1 MKPSRREPGR
11 PGRDHPRR
19 RPEWSWRREIIE
31 LAVLFLAVGTAG
43 LFTEVLGRRHYGWS
57 LLIALGA
64 ALLAASVLQWWWRV
78 HGPGRLRATT
88 PFAAVRTA
96 DGIGAALADL
106 DEWHDD
112 LILWRI
118 RAALRDRPGSLAA
131 VCERLVALGANIVGL
146 QVHPLGEGVLDEFLL
161 DVPPSLDAAA
171 LAAAVAS
178 GGAEVCLLDRAARDD
193 LTDAPARVLTL
204 AARLAAGDAGLPAA
218 LHDLFGQCAVTWDPR
233 EVPEATCIGTL
244 MTLSDPGGGTLLVA
258 REVLDFTPTE
268 FARARAL
275 VGLCGELR
283 RRHLAG

>member
-1 MKPSRREPGR
+1 MRISSRASGA
-11 PGRDHPRR
+11 PGRDRR

-57 LLIALGA
+57 LLMALGA
-64 ALLAASVLQWWWRV
+64 ALLAASVLQWWWRA

-88 PFAAVRTA
+88 PFVSVRRA
-96 DGIGAALADL
+96 DGL
-106 DEWHDD
+106 DAELGEWDES
-112 LILWRI
+112 LNLWRI
-118 RAALRDRPGSLAA
+118 RAAVRDRPGSLAA
-131 VCERLVALGANIVGL
+131 VCERLAGLGANIVGL
-146 QVHPLGEGVLDEFLL
+146 QVHPLGVGVLDEFLVN
-161 DVPPSLDAAA
+161 VPAAVGGEA
-171 LAAAVAS
+171 LAAAVAA
-178 GGAEVCLLDRAARDD
+178 GGAQVSLVDRAARHD

-204 AARLAAGDAGLPAA
+204 ATRLAAGDAGLPAA

-233 EVPEATCIGTL
+233 EAAEASCVGTVI
-244 MTLSDPGGGTLLVA
+244 TLADPGGGTLLVT
-258 REVLDFTPTE
+258 RETLDFTPTE

>member
-11 PGRDHPRR
+11 PGRDHHRR

-43 LFTEVLGRRHYGWS
+43 LFTEMLGRRHYGWS

-88 PFAAVRTA
+88 PFVSVRTA
-96 DGIGAALADL
+96 DGIDAAL
-106 DEWHDD
+106 DEWQDD
-112 LILWRI
+112 LNLWRV

-131 VCERLVALGANIVGL
+131 VCERLGAIGANIVGL

-161 DVPPSLDAAA
+161 DVPPSVDAAT

-178 GGAEVCLLDRAARDD
+178 GRAEVSLVDRAARDD

-204 AARLAAGDAGLPAA
+204 AARLAAGDAGLPVA

-233 EVPEATCIGTL
+233 EVPEASCSGTL
-244 MTLSDPGGGTLLVA
+244 MTLSDPSGGTLLVT
-258 REVLDFTPTE
+258 REVLAFTPTE

-283 RRHLAG
+283 RRHMAG

>member
-1 MKPSRREPGR
+1 MKTSRRDG
-11 PGRDHPRR
+11 R

-43 LFTEVLGRRHYGWS
+43 LFTEVLGQRHYGWS

-78 HGPGRLRATT
+78 HGPGRLRANT
-88 PFAAVRTA
+88 PFTSVRPADGLDPTLAEWHEELNLWRLRAAV
-96 DGIGAALADL
+96 
-106 DEWHDD
+106 
-112 LILWRI
+112 
-118 RAALRDRPGSLAA
+118 RDRPGSLAA
-131 VCERLVALGANIVGL
+131 VCEHLAAIGANIVGL

-161 DVPPSLDAAA
+161 DVPPSVDAVA
-171 LAAAVAS
+171 LAAAVSAA
-178 GGAEVCLLDRAARDD
+178 GAEVSLVDRAARDD

-218 LHDLFGQCAVTWDPR
+218 LHDLFGQCAVTWGPR
-233 EVPEATCIGTL
+233 EVQEPACVGTL
-244 MTLSDPGGGTLLVA
+244 ITVPDPAGGTLSVT
-258 REVLDFTPTE
+258 REALDFTPTE

-283 RRHLAG
+283 RRLVAD

>member
-43 LFTEVLGRRHYGWS
+43 LFTEMLGRRHYGWS

-88 PFAAVRTA
+88 PFVSVRTA
-96 DGIGAALADL
+96 DGIDAAL
-106 DEWHDD
+106 DEWQDD
-112 LILWRI
+112 LNLWRV

-131 VCERLVALGANIVGL
+131 VCERLGAIGANIVGL

-161 DVPPSLDAAA
+161 DVPPSVDAAT

-178 GGAEVCLLDRAARDD
+178 GRAEVSLVDRAARDD

-204 AARLAAGDAGLPAA
+204 AARLAAGDAGLPVA

-233 EVPEATCIGTL
+233 EVPEASCSGTL
-244 MTLSDPGGGTLLVA
+244 MTLSDPSGGTLLVT
-258 REVLDFTPTE
+258 REVLAFTPTE

-283 RRHLAG
+283 RRHMAG

>member
-11 PGRDHPRR
+11 DHHARR

-88 PFAAVRTA
+88 PFVSVRRA
-96 DGIGAALADL
+96 DGIDAALDAL

-112 LILWRI
+112 LNLWRV
-118 RAALRDRPGSLAA
+118 RAAVRDRPGSLAA
-131 VCERLVALGANIVGL
+131 VCERLAAVGANIVGL

-161 DVPPSLDAAA
+161 DVPPSVGADVLT
-171 LAAAVAS
+171 AAVAS
-178 GGAEVCLLDRAARDD
+178 GGAEVSLIDRAARDD

-204 AARLAAGDAGLPAA
+204 ATRLAAGDAGLPAA

-233 EVPEATCIGTL
+233 EVAEATCAGTL
-244 MTLSDPGGGTLLVA
+244 ITLSDPAGGTLLVT

-283 RRHLAG
+283 RRHMAG

>member
-1 MKPSRREPGR
+1 MKTSRRNG
-11 PGRDHPRR
+11 R
-19 RPEWSWRREIIE
+19 RPEWSWHREIIE

-43 LFTEVLGRRHYGWS
+43 LFTEVLGQRHYGWS

-88 PFAAVRTA
+88 PFTSVRPADGLDPTLAEWHEELNLWRLRAAV
-96 DGIGAALADL
+96 
-106 DEWHDD
+106 
-112 LILWRI
+112 
-118 RAALRDRPGSLAA
+118 RDRPGSLAA
-131 VCERLVALGANIVGL
+131 VCEHLAAIGANIVGL

-161 DVPPSLDAAA
+161 DVPPSVDAVT
-171 LAAAVAS
+171 LAAAVSAA
-178 GGAEVCLLDRAARDD
+178 GAEVSLVDRAARDD

-218 LHDLFGQCAVTWDPR
+218 LHDLFGQCAVTWGPR
-233 EVPEATCIGTL
+233 EVQEPTCVGTL
-244 MTLSDPGGGTLLVA
+244 ITVPDPAGGTLSVT
-258 REVLDFTPTE
+258 REALDFTPTE

-283 RRHLAG
+283 RRLVAD

>member
-43 LFTEVLGRRHYGWS
+43 LFTEMLGRRHYGWS

-88 PFAAVRTA
+88 PFVSVRTA
-96 DGIGAALADL
+96 DGIDAAL
-106 DEWHDD
+106 DEWQDD
-112 LILWRI
+112 LNLWRV

-131 VCERLVALGANIVGL
+131 VCERLGAIGANIVGL

-161 DVPPSLDAAA
+161 DVPPSVDAAT

-178 GGAEVCLLDRAARDD
+178 GRAEVSLVDRAARDD

-204 AARLAAGDAGLPAA
+204 AARLAAGDAGLPVA

-233 EVPEATCIGTL
+233 EVPEASCNGTL
-244 MTLSDPGGGTLLVA
+244 MTLSDPSGGTLLVT
-258 REVLDFTPTE
+258 REVLAFTPTE

-283 RRHLAG
+283 RRHMAG

>member
-1 MKPSRREPGR
+1 MKPSRREPRR

-57 LLIALGA
+57 LLIALGG

-88 PFAAVRTA
+88 PFVSVRTA
-96 DGIGAALADL
+96 DGIDAAL

-112 LILWRI
+112 LNLWRV

-131 VCERLVALGANIVGL
+131 VCERLAGLGANIVGL

-161 DVPPSLDAAA
+161 DVPPSADAAA

-178 GGAEVCLLDRAARDD
+178 GGAEVSLVDRAARDD

-204 AARLAAGDAGLPAA
+204 AARLAAGDAGLPVA

-233 EVPEATCIGTL
+233 EVSEATCSGTL
-244 MTLSDPGGGTLLVA
+244 MTLSDPSGGTLLVT

-268 FARARAL
+268 FARSRAL

-283 RRHLAG
+283 RRHMAG

>member
-1 MKPSRREPGR
+1 MKRIRRE

-19 RPEWSWRREIIE
+19 RPEWSWRREVIE

-57 LLIALGA
+57 LLMALGA
-64 ALLAASVLQWWWRV
+64 ALLGASVLQWWWRV

-88 PFAAVRTA
+88 PFVSVRGA
-96 DGIGAALADL
+96 DGIDAALE
-106 DEWHDD
+106 EWHDD
-112 LILWRI
+112 LNLWRV
-118 RAALRDRPGSLAA
+118 RAAVRDRPGSLAA
-131 VCERLVALGANIVGL
+131 VCERLAAVGANIVGL
-146 QVHPLGEGVLDEFLL
+146 QVHPLGDGVLDEFLL
-161 DVPPSLDAAA
+161 AVPPSVDAEA
-171 LAAAVAS
+171 LAAAVAD
-178 GGAEVCLLDRAARDD
+178 GGAEVCLMDRAARDD

-204 AARLAAGDAGLPAA
+204 AARLAAGDAGLPVA

-244 MTLSDPGGGTLLVA
+244 MTLSDPGGGTLLVT

-283 RRHLAG
+283 RRHMAG

>member
-1 MKPSRREPGR
+1 MSPFRREPGQ
-11 PGRDHPRR
+11 DPRR
-19 RPEWSWRREIIE
+19 RRHEWSWRREVIE
-31 LAVLFLAVGTAG
+31 LAVLFLAIGTAG

-64 ALLAASVLQWWWRV
+64 ALLGASVLQWWWRV

-88 PFAAVRTA
+88 PFVSVRSA
-96 DGIGAALADL
+96 DGIDAVL
-106 DEWHDD
+106 DEWRGE
-112 LILWRI
+112 LNLWRV

-131 VCERLVALGANIVGL
+131 VCERLGAVGANIVGL

-161 DVPPSLDAAA
+161 DVPPSVGAEA
-171 LAAAVAS
+171 LAAAVAA
-178 GGAEVCLLDRAARDD
+178 GGAEVSLVDRAARDD

-204 AARLAAGDAGLPAA
+204 AARLAAGDAGLPVA
-218 LHDLFGQCAVTWDPR
+218 LHDLFGQCAVAWDPR
-233 EVPEATCIGTL
+233 EAAEPACVGTL
-244 MTLSDPGGGTLLVA
+244 MTLSDPGGGTLLVT

-283 RRHLAG
+283 RRHMAG

>member
-1 MKPSRREPGR
+1 MKPSRREPDHSGR
-11 PGRDHPRR
+11 HHPRR

-88 PFAAVRTA
+88 PFVSVRTA
-96 DGIGAALADL
+96 DGIDAAL

-112 LILWRI
+112 LNLWRV

-131 VCERLVALGANIVGL
+131 VCERLAVLGANIVGL

-161 DVPPSLDAAA
+161 DVPPSVDAAA

-178 GGAEVCLLDRAARDD
+178 GGAEVCLVDRAARDD

-204 AARLAAGDAGLPAA
+204 AARLAAGDAGLPVA

-233 EVPEATCIGTL
+233 EVPEATCSGTL
-244 MTLSDPGGGTLLVA
+244 MTLSDPGGGTLLVT

-283 RRHLAG
+283 RRHMAG

>member
-1 MKPSRREPGR
+1 
-11 PGRDHPRR
+11 
-19 RPEWSWRREIIE
+19 
-31 LAVLFLAVGTAG
+31 VLFLAVGTAG
-43 LFTEVLGRRHYGWS
+43 LFTEMLGRRHYGWS

-88 PFAAVRTA
+88 PFVSVRTA
-96 DGIGAALADL
+96 DGIDAAL
-106 DEWHDD
+106 DEWQDD
-112 LILWRI
+112 LNLWRV

-131 VCERLVALGANIVGL
+131 VCERLGAIGANIVGL

-161 DVPPSLDAAA
+161 DVPPSVDAAT

-178 GGAEVCLLDRAARDD
+178 GRAEVSLVDRAARDD

-204 AARLAAGDAGLPAA
+204 AARLAAGDAGLPVA

-233 EVPEATCIGTL
+233 EVPEASCSGTL
-244 MTLSDPGGGTLLVA
+244 MTLSDPSGGTLLVT
-258 REVLDFTPTE
+258 REVLAFTPTE

-283 RRHLAG
+283 RRHMAG

>member
-1 MKPSRREPGR
+1 M
-11 PGRDHPRR
+11 
-19 RPEWSWRREIIE
+19 
-31 LAVLFLAVGTAG
+31 LFLAVGTAG

-64 ALLAASVLQWWWRV
+64 ALLGASVLQWWWRV

-88 PFAAVRTA
+88 PFVSVRSA
-96 DGIGAALADL
+96 DGLDAVL

-112 LILWRI
+112 LNLWRI
-118 RAALRDRPGSLAA
+118 RAAVRDRPGSLAA
-131 VCERLVALGANIVGL
+131 VCERLAALGANIVGL

-161 DVPPSLDAAA
+161 DVPPSVDAAV

-178 GGAEVCLLDRAARDD
+178 GGAEVCLVDRAARDD

-204 AARLAAGDAGLPAA
+204 AARLAAGDAGLPVA

-233 EVPEATCIGTL
+233 EVSEATCSGTL
-244 MTLSDPGGGTLLVA
+244 MTLSDPGGGTLLVT

-283 RRHLAG
+283 RRHMAG

>member
-11 PGRDHPRR
+11 PGRDHHRR

-43 LFTEVLGRRHYGWS
+43 LFTEMLGRRHYGWS

-88 PFAAVRTA
+88 PFVSVRTA
-96 DGIGAALADL
+96 DGIDAVL
-106 DEWHDD
+106 DEWQDD
-112 LILWRI
+112 LNLWRV

-131 VCERLVALGANIVGL
+131 VCERLGAIGANIVGL

-161 DVPPSLDAAA
+161 DVPPSVDAAT

-178 GGAEVCLLDRAARDD
+178 GRAEVSLVDRAARDD

-204 AARLAAGDAGLPAA
+204 AARLAAGDAGLPVA

-233 EVPEATCIGTL
+233 EVPEASCSGTL
-244 MTLSDPGGGTLLVA
+244 MTLSDPSGGTLLVT
-258 REVLDFTPTE
+258 REVLAFTPTE

-283 RRHLAG
+283 RRHMAG